1 MKKMQLSI
9 FKNLPTLE
17 TERLILKKITKTYL
31 DDVYEYRSDPNV
43 SRYLLWSPEKDK
55 QSTLFYL
62 EYLEELYGKGKFY
75 DFGIFLKEN
84 GKMIGTVGFTTI
96 DLNKNSA
103 SVGYVLNS
111 KYWGQG
117 IALEALTKIINFGFN
132 ELLFDKLFAKFAE
145 DNIASKRVL
154 EKSGFKYLNY
164 EKKSLLL
171 KNKMQ
176 KIAVYVLEKNYT

>member
-1 MKKMQLSI
+1 MKKKQLSI

-17 TERLILKKITKTYL
+17 TERLILKKITKIYL
-31 DDVYEYRSDPNV
+31 DDVYEYRSDPAV

-55 QSTLFYL
+55 ENTLYYL
-62 EYLEELYGKGKFY
+62 EYLEELYSKGKFY

-96 DLNKNSA
+96 DLNKNTA

-117 IALEALTKIINFGFN
+117 IAMEALNEIINFGFN

-145 DNIASKRVL
+145 DNTASRRVL
-154 EKSGFKYLNY
+154 EKSGFKYFSH
-164 EKKSLLL
+164 EKKLLL
-171 KNKMQ
+171 IKNKMQ
-176 KIAVYVLEKNYT
+176 KIVIYTIERNST